1 MSYTINSLLDIDN
14 FLAYSTD
21 TNPTTNDDMQDFMSN
36 QNLALKA
43 LIGSGGLWQPNA
55 QYVKNAVVRSPNMQ
69 PNTLAIVTSNGGTTG
84 STEPSWTAAGT
95 TITDG
100 SITYDIR
107 PHLLTSSDIM
117 ADILLAAHPVG
128 SYYWSKSSTSPH
140 DLFGGTWEQV
150 KDKFIYAAGTK
161 GVGSTGGSENVTL
174 TINQIPTH
182 KHSASADTQGGHG
195 HGASA
200 DTQGGHSHTFSNAK
214 LDTNNLLSFTGE
226 AGVGEYG
233 SSGSN
238 TGTTS
243 SAGAHSHAITVSP
256 AGSHSHNITVGD
268 NGGGQAHENM
278 PPYIVAYCW
287 CRTA

>member
-161 GVGSTGGSENVTL
+161 GVGSTGGAETVTL
-174 TINQIPTH
+174 TVAQMPYHSHSITIETIAGHTH
-182 KHSASADTQGGHG
+182 SISIGASGAHG
-195 HGASA
+195 HNIYA
-200 DTQGGHSHTFSNAK
+200 
-214 LDTNNLLSFTGE
+214 NNIHGSWE
-226 AGVGEYG
+226 HYNNSVVIG
-233 SSGSN
+233 SSAYSYEQASGE
-238 TGTTS
+238 G
-243 SAGAHSHAITVSP
+243 AGL
-256 AGSHSHNITVGD
+256 
-268 NGGGQAHENM
+268 
-278 PPYIVAYCW
+278 
-287 CRTA
+287 